1 MSVSSIR
8 VSPHPNSA
16 NLRRLVWLRWLMLAV
31 WGAAALWVYVDL
43 DWPVPVTPLLL
54 LLTVS
59 VLLNT
64 ATLWRLWRVAHG
76 WWVTEA
82 ELAAHLIFDLAVLGA
97 VLYFADGASN
107 PLASLLLI
115 PLTLAAMFL
124 PAYATWGLALG
135 VAGLYAWLV
144 FHYQPLSQHPDAHA
158 HAWWLHRLGMG
169 LTFGVGVALIA
180 GFVGRMAASLRQR
193 DALLAQARED
203 TLRNEQILALAT
215 LAAGTAHELGT
226 PLNTMQL
233 LAEELHEVVPA
244 SHVEDLDLLI
254 AQIAQ
259 CKAALTRLSARAS
272 DSVAVQPLVS
282 ALTTLLDRWQ
292 LMRPDAA
299 PAVTWPSAAPL
310 LNVHW
315 PDALSQA
322 LLNLLDNAADAACR
336 HVAVRLDWDAA
347 HLTVRVEDDG
357 PGVAREAAQAAG
369 RAVFSSKGGMGVGL
383 VLANATL
390 QQLGGQVRLRP
401 REVGGTRTEIDLP
414 LRNLVVA

>member
-1 MSVSSIR
+1 M
-8 VSPHPNSA
+8 SPHPNST
-16 NLRRLVWLRWLMLAV
+16 NLRRLVWLRWLMLAA
-31 WGAAALWVYVDL
+31 WGSATLWAYCGL
-43 DWPVPVTPLLL
+43 GWPVPATPLLV
-54 LLTVS
+54 LLTAS
-59 VLLNT
+59 VLLN
-64 ATLWRLWRVAHG
+64 AITLWRLSGVARG

-82 ELAAHLIFDLAVLGA
+82 ELAAHLVFDLAVLGA

-124 PAYATWGLALG
+124 PAYATWSLALG
-135 VAGLYAWLV
+135 VAGLYAWLM
-144 FHYQPLSQHPDAHA
+144 FHFQPLGQHPDAHA

-169 LTFGVGVALIA
+169 LTFGVGAVLIA

-233 LAEELHEVVPA
+233 LAEELREVVPA
-244 SHVEDLDLLI
+244 SHVEDLDLLTT
-254 AQIAQ
+254 QIAQ
-259 CKAALTRLSARAS
+259 CKTALTRLSARAS
-272 DSVAVQPLVS
+272 ESVAAQPLAT
-282 ALTTLLDRWQ
+282 ALTVLIDRWR

-299 PAVTWPSAAPL
+299 PAVAWPSAAPAL
-310 LNVHW
+310 TVHW

-322 LLNLLDNAADAACR
+322 LLNLLDNAADAAR
-336 HVAVRLDWDAA
+336 GQVAVRLDWDKA
-347 HLTVRVEDDG
+347 HLSVRLEDDG
-357 PGVAREAAQAAG
+357 PGLVHEAAQAAG

-401 REVGGTRTEIDLP
+401 REEGGTRTEIDLP
-414 LRNLVVA
+414 LRNLVVG